1 MNHFHSIL
9 FMVILSF
16 ASSVLASG
24 SNSVAATLLSH
35 GYFDIINP
43 SNNLGYSISHSASDS
58 IDGIYLY
65 VESGWDGPCC
75 TSPYY
80 TRFSI
85 GKNMNSKQNDSIWVL
100 TDFSDI
106 ELLNSELKKGNPLTL
121 ENFTRLEF
129 DSTHVQY
136 LVHGTDK
143 KSDIEIKN
151 DVFKKGYK
159 DYFRNFDNDSL
170 ENLNSQQYLE
180 YLAYLDYINSLP
192 EVYYPDYFLY
202 KRKNAVTALCGFVH
216 SICAYKIA
224 CFYQNDGSLVF
235 DSLPNPRKMV
245 GTPGCPDGMESSKSF
260 LTPKLYRQ
268 SILDVES
275 YKVNGVPATKKSSN
289 IVIQNKQPK
298 LRLKGN

>member
-1 MNHFHSIL
+1 MNRFHGIL
-9 FMVILSF
+9 FMVLSF
-16 ASSVLASG
+16 FVSSALASG
-24 SNSVAATLLSH
+24 SNSVAATLLDD
-35 GYFDIINP
+35 GYFDITNL
-43 SNNLGYSISHSASDS
+43 SNDWGFSIFRSTNDS
-58 IDGIYLY
+58 IDGVYLY
-65 VESGWDGPCC
+65 VERGWDGPCC

-80 TRFSI
+80 TRFYI
-85 GKNMNSKQNDSIWVL
+85 GKNLNSKQNDSIWVL

-129 DSTHVQY
+129 DSTRVQY

-143 KSDIEIKN
+143 KRDIEIKK

-180 YLAYLDYINSLP
+180 YLAYSDYINSLP

-275 YKVNGVPATKKSSN
+275 YKVNGVPATKNSSN
-289 IVIQNKQPK
+289 IVIQNKRPK
-298 LRLKGN
+298 LQLKGN

>member
-1 MNHFHSIL
+1 MNRFHSIL
-9 FMVILSF
+9 FMVILAFVCS
-16 ASSVLASG
+16 ALATG
-24 SNSVAATLLSH
+24 RNSVAARVMES
-35 GYFDIINP
+35 GYFDVVSVNGEDEYGIV
-43 SNNLGYSISHSASDS
+43 AFDS
-58 IDGIYLY
+58 TEGVYLY

-80 TRFSI
+80 TRLSI

-143 KSDIEIKN
+143 KRDIEIKN

-159 DYFRNFDNDSL
+159 DYFGDGSPENFK
-170 ENLNSQQYLE
+170 NSEEYLE

-192 EVYYPDYFLY
+192 DVYYPDYFLY

-245 GTPGCPDGMESSKSF
+245 GTPGCPDGMGSP
-260 LTPKLYRQ
+260 LPPINQNLNKLN
-268 SILDVES
+268 ILDTKT
-275 YKVNGVPATKKSSN
+275 YKINGTPATKGSSN

-298 LRLKGN
+298 LWLKGK

>member
-1 MNHFHSIL
+1 MNRFHGIL
-9 FMVILSF
+9 IMVLLFF
-16 ASSVLASG
+16 ASSALATG
-24 SNSVAATLLSH
+24 RNSVAATLLSH

-75 TSPYY
+75 MSPYY

-85 GKNMNSKQNDSIWVL
+85 GKNLSSQQIDSIWVL

-129 DSTHVQY
+129 DSTRVQY

-143 KSDIEIKN
+143 KRDIEIKK

-159 DYFRNFDNDSL
+159 DYFSDDSL
-170 ENLNSQQYLE
+170 EYLNEQEYLE
-180 YLAYLDYINSLP
+180 YLAYSDYINSLP

-202 KRKNAVTALCGFVH
+202 KRKNVVTALCGFVH

-245 GTPGCPDGMESSKSF
+245 GTPGCPDGIESSIPFST
-260 LTPKLYRQ
+260 LKLYKQ
-268 SILDVES
+268 GVLDAQS
-275 YKVNGVPATKKSSN
+275 YKVNGIPATKRSSN
-289 IVIQNKQPK
+289 IVIQNKQPR
-298 LRLKGN
+298 LRLKGNY